1 MPNVRFLQEED
12 VNVAYII
19 IFADYMEHV
28 KRKRTRLKDYD
39 YSSSG
44 VYFITICTKDRKPIL
59 SNIVGEGLRAL
70 PGSKESLITLQKTEL
85 TKIGAQVKS
94 AIEFID
100 THSRCNCKA

>member
-1 MPNVRFLQEED
+1 MIKICGD
-12 VNVAYII
+12 V
-19 IFADYMEHV
+19 MELK
-28 KRKRTRLKDYD
+28 KRKPVRLKDYD

-70 PGSKESLITLQKTEL
+70 PVSNESLITLPKTEL

-94 AIEFID
+94 AIEFIE